1 MPKSA
6 TTNQLCRYH
15 GKCFKIAR
23 GKVREDDGYT
33 CPICDYRVKIPRD
46 AARPKLEDLE
56 NWHADLEDLPF
67 QPEEEDI
74 LNKIVGRARAFR
86 DYLATTVMANRDMG
100 STPDDL
106 PNQRFYLRKIEG
118 AEVLLVEETNFL
130 RSEVHKWAPIAPNPP
145 EMITVSKSTRKP
157 RPTKAE
163 RLAAIH
169 QCSVRELPFELQ
181 PRHVKKQL
189 QQETTKGPTALSTSY
204 NDGDSPPGT
213 MQSQNDPEVDP
224 SLDSALAPRSP
235 TVLRSPLRPLAPASP
250 VFAHPSAQHSPHSYN
265 MSVQPHAPMQGQSYE
280 STPSRSLSLTHH
292 TSPNA
297 DSSVDAVDPAL
308 EGWASHPTAGGAVE
322 EEMEEM
328 FGSLTNGSGDG
339 FEFEAKRRAEEEGSG
354 GGSGF

>member
-1 MPKSA
+1 
-6 TTNQLCRYH
+6 
-15 GKCFKIAR
+15 
-23 GKVREDDGYT
+23 
-33 CPICDYRVKIPRD
+33 
-46 AARPKLEDLE
+46 LEDLE

-130 RSEVHKWAPIAPNPP
+130 RSEVHKWAPVAPNPP
-145 EMITVSKSTRKP
+145 EMITASKSTRKP

-181 PRHVKKQL
+181 PRHVKKQI
-189 QQETTKGPTALSTSY
+189 QQETTKDPRASSSSY
-204 NDGDSPPGT
+204 NDRNSPT
-213 MQSQNDPEVDP
+213 DAAQLQNGPEVDP
-224 SLDSALAPRSP
+224 SLDSALGPRSP
-235 TVLRSPLRPLAPASP
+235 TSLRPLAPASP
-250 VFAHPSAQHSPHSYN
+250 GFA
-265 MSVQPHAPMQGQSYE
+265 
-280 STPSRSLSLTHH
+280 SRSGNSPPPIFYGVDPRVVKRMKEEPGLNHTSLLTSTHH
-292 TSPNA
+292 DDQQISPSME
-297 DSSVDAVDPAL
+297 DSVDPAL
-308 EGWASHPTAGGAVE
+308 EGWPTHAETGAGADVE

-328 FGSLTNGSGDG
+328 FGDLTNGSGDG
-339 FEFEAKRRAEEEGSG
+339 YEFEAKRKAEEEEERDREGSG
-354 GGSGF
+354 SGAERSGGF